1 MKNGRRQSRQAN
13 IHRIPKAPR
22 ARRWQAGWTKGRRRG
37 TREQVDPRP
46 RGVSRPEGLEGLAPG
61 PHPFT
66 SGAQTAYPT
75 RRPLATRI
83 PAQGYD
89 TYGLR

>member
-13 IHRIPKAPR
+13 IHRISTAPR
-22 ARRWQAGWTKGRRRG
+22 ARRSQGGWTNRRRRG
-37 TREQVDPRP
+37 TPGQVDPRP
-46 RGVSRPEGLEGLAPG
+46 RGVSRPEGLEVLSPG

-66 SGAQTAYPT
+66 SGAGTAYPT
-75 RRPLATRI
+75 RRSLATRI